1 MRFRKFVKVIE
12 LKFVQLAAYILM
24 LKGRTKGDVRK
35 VFQLERLQMKD
46 LEQREEILNGFIGKF
61 TLIELLR

>member
-1 MRFRKFVKVIE
+1 
-12 LKFVQLAAYILM
+12 M

-46 LEQREEILNGFIGKF
+46 LEQREEILNGFVGKF